1 MHFLVDFNALAIC
14 VILTLNICYRVAE
27 AYGWIDQ

>member
-1 MHFLVDFNALAIC
+1 MQFVVDFYALAIC
-14 VILTLNICYRVAE
+14 VILTLKIFYRVAE